1 MPLHLLYIA
10 GQSPANRALRELLHG
25 AKIGDKLARILKTW
39 GQNAREPL
47 TALHALG
54 YKYPSLVKMPRG

>member
-10 GQSPANRALRELLHG
+10 GQSPANRALRG
-25 AKIGDKLARILKTW
+25 IVTSPKIGDKFARILKTW